1 MGCALPRPA
10 HFFFL
15 PPAGYFLSR
24 KAGEFRAPARD
35 ASGGILSFLGERKY
49 PKNAIQGGRKFRSSF
64 PLENP
69 PSLSDQRGRA
79 AALPLWKHPP
89 GVWAIIKS
97 RLCREAAKVGGGL
110 WPPVGVKGR
119 TDSHASDVGHW
130 LGMTPLRGVLADGH
144 KGCGGQMAGGIP
156 QGHSFRFAPQRRTP
170 PLHTKY
176 RTAQLCISEQKRQRK
191 EKQRQCNI

>member
-1 MGCALPRPA
+1 MPT
-10 HFFFL
+10 
-15 PPAGYFLSR
+15 AGYFLSR
-24 KAGEFRAPARD
+24 KKVTKERFKKRGISISPFFLFRLFYF
-35 ASGGILSFLGERKY
+35 ASGGLLLSVATKVT
-49 PKNAIQGGRKFRSSF
+49 KSAIQGGRKFRSSF

-89 GVWAIIKS
+89 GVWAIINS

-130 LGMTPLRGVLADGH
+130 LGMTGREQGVGTVDVRRGGVLPRPYTPN
-144 KGCGGQMAGGIP
+144 IEP
-156 QGHSFRFAPQRRTP
+156 HSSAFRS
-170 PLHTKY
+170 K
-176 RTAQLCISEQKRQRK
+176 SGSGKRSRDNATF
-191 EKQRQCNI
+191 R

>member
-1 MGCALPRPA
+1 MRGLGASCPMA
-10 HFFFL
+10 
-15 PPAGYFLSR
+15 FLSS
-24 KAGEFRAPARD
+24 FLF
-35 ASGGILSFLGERKY
+35 ASGGLLLSVATKVT
-49 PKNAIQGGRKFRSSF
+49 KSAIQGGRKFRSSF

-110 WPPVGVKGR
+110 WPLVWKVFLPLVDVRRGARWRNSGR
-119 TDSHASDVGHW
+119 G
-130 LGMTPLRGVLADGH
+130 
-144 KGCGGQMAGGIP
+144 
-156 QGHSFRFAPQRRTP
+156 RTP

>member
-1 MGCALPRPA
+1 MRAA
-10 HFFFL
+10 FFFMCMSRIRRGFGDL
-15 PPAGYFLSR
+15 VGAGLCPARGLLLSFLSPTGYFLSR

-89 GVWAIIKS
+89 GGWAIIKS
-97 RLCREAAKVGGGL
+97 RLCREAAKVGGGQGPL
-110 WPPVGVKGR
+110 VGVKGR
-119 TDSHASDVGHW
+119 TDSRASDVGHW
-130 LGMTPLRGVLADGH
+130 LGMTPLRGVWADRVVRPY
-144 KGCGGQMAGGIP
+144 GGI
-156 QGHSFRFAPQRRTP
+156 HEVRR
-170 PLHTKY
+170 
-176 RTAQLCISEQKRQRK
+176 CDGGEGS
-191 EKQRQCNI
+191 